1 MGDAHMEYG
10 RQFTE
15 FELREY
21 LASRETEVEGIMRT
35 LFDQDRQ
42 TEIYGKEQRDK
53 GRTEGMLASI
63 RSLMDTMK
71 ISADKAM
78 ALLKIPASEYPIY
91 QSML

>member
-1 MGDAHMEYG
+1 MVYG
-10 RQFTE
+10 RQFTK

-35 LFDQDRQ
+35 LFDQNRQ
-42 TEIYGKEQRDK
+42 MEIYGKEK
-53 GRTEGMLASI
+53 KAEGKAESI
-63 RSLMDTMK
+63 KSLMDTMK
-71 ISADKAM
+71 IPADKAM